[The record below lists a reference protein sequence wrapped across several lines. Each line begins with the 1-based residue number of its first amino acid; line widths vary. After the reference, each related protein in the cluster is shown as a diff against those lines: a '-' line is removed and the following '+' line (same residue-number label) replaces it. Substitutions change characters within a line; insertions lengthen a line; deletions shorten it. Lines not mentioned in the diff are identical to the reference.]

1 MTEMAKMPE
10 QISAED
16 RGIFDHGCLVQG
28 PAGLSLQFTDIAI
41 ELAALRQRAYRR
53 QCLLHH
59 ITLPWI
65 PDQPLRPPLLQMERA
80 GWQRDGTIQFGQ
92 QM

>member
-1 MTEMAKMPE
+1 MTEMAEMSE
-10 QISAED
+10 QISPED
-16 RGIFDHGCLVQG
+16 RGTFDHGCLLHG

-41 ELAALRQRAYRR
+41 ELTALRQRTQRR

-59 ITLPWI
+59 ITLPGI
-65 PDQPLRPPLLQMERA
+65 PDQPLRPTLLQMERA
-80 GWQRDGTIQFGQ
+80 RWKCNGTIPLGQ